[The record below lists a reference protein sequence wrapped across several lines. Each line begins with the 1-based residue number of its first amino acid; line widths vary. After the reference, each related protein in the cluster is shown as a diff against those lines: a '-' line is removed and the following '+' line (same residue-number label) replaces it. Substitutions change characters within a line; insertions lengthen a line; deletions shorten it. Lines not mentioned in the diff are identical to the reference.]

1 MLQKIIANR
10 KIMIGLLAL
19 GVAMIVAGLVIV
31 FVGLP

>member
-1 MLQKIIANR
+1 MNKRLL
-10 KIMIGLLAL
+10 IGLLAF